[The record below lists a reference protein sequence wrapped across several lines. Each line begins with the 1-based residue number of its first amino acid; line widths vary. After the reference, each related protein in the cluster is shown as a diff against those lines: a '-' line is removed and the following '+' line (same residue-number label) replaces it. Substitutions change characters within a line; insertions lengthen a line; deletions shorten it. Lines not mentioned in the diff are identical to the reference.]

1 MDTKEKTYA
10 KRSLS
15 FRDERIKKIL
25 TRVKIHTRSHIC
37 AHKHCGRIVN
47 SSSNSET
54 VAMAMP
60 TTTATAAAKYAKQQK
75 LSIKNMIV
83 INDTKKSGP
92 NSTHT
97 LTQPMN
103 KHAIK
108 WFSEQMKY
116 TNK

>member
-47 SSSNSET
+47 SSGNSET

-60 TTTATAAAKYAKQQK
+60 TTSTAAAKYAKQQK

-83 INDTKKSGP
+83 INDTKK
-92 NSTHT
+92 
-97 LTQPMN
+97 
-103 KHAIK
+103 K
-108 WFSEQMKY
+108 WPKLNAYIDATE
-116 TNK
+116 

>member
-97 LTQPMN
+97 LTQPN
-103 KHAIK
+103 
-108 WFSEQMKY
+108 EQACD
-116 TNK
+116 

>member
-15 FRDERIKKIL
+15 FRDERIKKVL

-60 TTTATAAAKYAKQQK
+60 TTKATATAAKYAKQQK

-83 INDTKKSGP
+83 INDTKK
-92 NSTHT
+92 
-97 LTQPMN
+97 
-103 KHAIK
+103 K
-108 WFSEQMKY
+108 WPKLNAYIDATE
-116 TNK
+116 